1 MTLNELEAPTHYPH
15 ILSVLGKPANPYIEQ
30 SRDNLNWYKLLNEIQ
45 MFMHQHPVNDERG
58 RSGRLPLNSLWFWG
72 GGGLPRQYDGDLAW
86 CCDDPT
92 LNRFAESLGLMTL
105 GLGELTDLDA
115 SSDVVCIDLRLL
127 ELLKTGVATELD
139 QLLLD
144 IEAGLLTPLL
154 SIVDQKRKRLWL
166 RAGFEFDF
174 ELTPAARL
182 KFWRRPR
189 NLMNWDQQL
198 REP

>member
-1 MTLNELEAPTHYPH
+1 
-15 ILSVLGKPANPYIEQ
+15 
-30 SRDNLNWYKLLNEIQ
+30 
-45 MFMHQHPVNDERG
+45 
-58 RSGRLPLNSLWFWG
+58 
-72 GGGLPRQYDGDLAW
+72 
-86 CCDDPT
+86 
-92 LNRFAESLGLMTL
+92 
-105 GLGELTDLDA
+105 
-115 SSDVVCIDLRLL
+115 VVCIDLRLL